1 METEKWGAGNKQ
13 SLNKWWSFLTV
24 TESMDDDSS
33 VWTTSNWG
41 TWSLQSPSGWNQSQ
55 TLNISVGRKSAWRW
69 TSGGQTDTRRQH
81 INAHAQKYDFRC
93 PHTFGCCSL
102 AVCNN
107 SSCSSSSSITLSSE
121 GYHRHPDPSSPPPPH
136 TFCPHGSP
144 QPRPQGSASTER
156 SSNCRLVT
164 KRITGPVGDS
174 GQPKADYTGHYR
186 EGRRAKE
193 TRRCQR
199 A

>member
-1 METEKWGAGNKQ
+1 MMIFFNCHWVYG
-13 SLNKWWSFLTV
+13 WWFLSVNNFQLRNLITSVSFW
-24 TESMDDDSS
+24 M
-33 VWTTSNWG
+33 
-41 TWSLQSPSGWNQSQ
+41 
-55 TLNISVGRKSAWRW
+55 KSITDFKHQCWKKVDAACW

-93 PHTFGCCSL
+93 PHTFGRCSL
-102 AVCNN
+102 TVCNN
-107 SSCSSSSSITLSSE
+107 GSCSSSSSITLSSE
-121 GYHRHPDPSSPPPPH
+121 GYHHHPDPSSPPPPPPH